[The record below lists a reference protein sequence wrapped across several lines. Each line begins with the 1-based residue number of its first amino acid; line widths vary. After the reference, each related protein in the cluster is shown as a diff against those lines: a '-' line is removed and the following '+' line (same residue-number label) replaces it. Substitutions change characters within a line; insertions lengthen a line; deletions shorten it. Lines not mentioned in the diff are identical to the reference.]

1 MGLIGYMN
9 NYNSQKYF
17 EITQINLSDS
27 FEWTDN
33 DYEQFL
39 NPPPSPTET
48 IESPPSPNGT
58 IESPP
63 SQNETIESP
72 PSPNETIESPPSPNE
87 TIESPPSPNGTI
99 ESPPSPNETIELH
112 EELIEDG
119 YEVTVQQ
126 NFSGLKRTNEAI
138 SNNPLN
144 SDDKSK
150 AGQIDK
156 YNYDEPTKEKSGNT
170 ERSNDNGDSRNKKYR
185 TNEQI
190 YQIIKSNFINSYM
203 IGDFNKKLKDEN
215 LPLKFRKLPKSF
227 VKNVRKADNQKLMDK
242 KLLSIFTSEDIYGK
256 EKPKSY
262 LNNLEVIESLKEKNH
277 EIYKI
282 LTTVKFREHY
292 PKYLLSE
299 TYEKNIDKIKNRHK
313 VDIKYHNKFIKLSKN
328 FVEYFTL
335 KI

>member
-39 NPPPSPTET
+39 NPPPS
-48 IESPPSPNGT
+48 
-58 IESPP
+58 
-63 SQNETIESP
+63 Q
-72 PSPNETIESPPSPNE
+72 NETIESPPSPNE

-144 SDDKSK
+144 SDGMSK
-150 AGQIDK
+150 AGQINK

-170 ERSNDNGDSRNKKYR
+170 ERSNDNGDSTGKYR

-262 LNNLEVIESLKEKNH
+262 LHNLEVIESLKEKNH

>member
-63 SQNETIESP
+63 S
-72 PSPNETIESPPSPNE
+72 
-87 TIESPPSPNGTI
+87 
-99 ESPPSPNETIELH
+99 PNETIELH

-144 SDDKSK
+144 SDGKSK

-170 ERSNDNGDSRNKKYR
+170 ERSNDNGDSTGKYR

-262 LNNLEVIESLKEKNH
+262 LHNLEVIESLKEKNH

-313 VDIKYHNKFIKLSKN
+313 VDIKYHNKFTKLSKN

>member
-72 PSPNETIESPPSPNE
+72 PSPNETIE
-87 TIESPPSPNGTI
+87 
-99 ESPPSPNETIELH
+99 LH

-144 SDDKSK
+144 SDSKSK

-156 YNYDEPTKEKSGNT
+156 DNYDEPTKEKSGNT
-170 ERSNDNGDSRNKKYR
+170 ERSNDNGDSRNKEAKNKSTGKYR

-262 LNNLEVIESLKEKNH
+262 LHNLEVIESLKEKNH

-282 LTTVKFREHY
+282 LSTVKFREHY

-313 VDIKYHNKFIKLSKN
+313 IDIKYHNKFIKLSKD
-328 FVEYFTL
+328 FVEYFTS
-335 KI
+335 KKK

>member
-63 SQNETIESP
+63 S
-72 PSPNETIESPPSPNE
+72 
-87 TIESPPSPNGTI
+87 
-99 ESPPSPNETIELH
+99 PNETIELH

-144 SDDKSK
+144 SDGMSK
-150 AGQIDK
+150 AGQINK

-256 EKPKSY
+256 EKMKITRMADGT
-262 LNNLEVIESLKEKNH
+262 VITYRETSTSDGTPVV
-277 EIYKI
+277 EI
-282 LTTVKFREHY
+282 
-292 PKYLLSE
+292 
-299 TYEKNIDKIKNRHK
+299 NIDNSGNCGGVKSQKIH
-313 VDIKYHNKFIKLSKN
+313 FIEEEK
-328 FVEYFTL
+328 
-335 KI
+335 